1 MSELENIKNNQE
13 VETIPTDNTTE
24 ELQENV
30 EETTGEVSGE
40 VSGEVVEVPVVEEE
54 QPLEEPQPIQQVDG
68 LYYYDKL
75 YEDGH
80 LGQFTASTA
89 LAYAMG
95 WQDNIIEQ
103 VNTEKGYNG
112 WTYVKGKAP
121 VKGLDLVKAE
131 KLNEIS
137 AIADAFEQ
145 MKCDSMYVTSSL
157 GFRVNADRRSLQNIE
172 NMITLGESQQ
182 FKDYD
187 NTFHYLSVDE
197 LKIIAN
203 EIIING
209 LNLYSQKFAMQQAVT
224 SATEVEAIAN
234 LDLTFNMMD
243 FSTH

>member
-1 MSELENIKNNQE
+1 MSELENIENVEDLE
-13 VETIPTDNTTE
+13 VIPTD
-24 ELQENV
+24 V
-30 EETTGEVSGE
+30 EQSTGEVSGE
-40 VSGEVVEVPVVEEE
+40 VSGEVIEVPVAEEE

-80 LGQFTASTA
+80 LGQFTESTA
-89 LAYAMG
+89 LAYSFG

-137 AIADAFEQ
+137 AVADAFEQ
-145 MKCDSMYVTSSL
+145 MKCDTMFVTSSL

-224 SATEVEAIAN
+224 SATDVEAIAN
-234 LDLTFNMMD
+234 LDLNFKMMD
-243 FSTH
+243 FTE

>member
-1 MSELENIKNNQE
+1 MSEELENIENIQDL
-13 VETIPTDNTTE
+13 ETIPTND
-24 ELQENV
+24 LQENV
-30 EETTGEVSGE
+30 EQSTGEVSGE
-40 VSGEVVEVPVVEEE
+40 VSGEVIEVPVVEEE

-80 LGQFTASTA
+80 LGQFTESTA

-131 KLNEIS
+131 IINEIS
-137 AIADAFEQ
+137 SIANSFEQ
-145 MKCDSMYVTSSL
+145 MKCDIMYVTSSL
-157 GFRVNADRRSLQNIE
+157 GFRVNADRRSMQNV
-172 NMITLGESQQ
+172 ESLIRQGNSVQ

-187 NTFHYLSVDE
+187 NEFHYLSVDE
-197 LKIIAN
+197 LKTILR
-203 EIIING
+203 EMDVNG
-209 LNLYSQKFAMQQAVT
+209 TNLYNQKFEMLQQLSELQTVE
-224 SATEVEAIAN
+224 EVSN
-234 LDLTFNMMD
+234 FKVNFVMSD
-243 FSTH
+243 FS

>member
-1 MSELENIKNNQE
+1 MSDELENIENSQE
-13 VETIPTDNTTE
+13 VETIPTDNTTDD
-24 ELQENV
+24 LQENV
-30 EETTGEVSGE
+30 EQSTSDNEVI
-40 VSGEVVEVPVVEEE
+40 EVPVVEEE
-54 QPLEEPQPIQQVDG
+54 QPLDEPQPIEQVEG
-68 LYYYDKL
+68 VYYYDVM
-75 YEDGH
+75 YDDGH
-80 LGQFTASTA
+80 LGQFTESTA

-172 NMITLGESQQ
+172 NMVTLGESQQ

-243 FSTH
+243 FSTN

>member
-1 MSELENIKNNQE
+1 MSDEILNEEVNNE
-13 VETIPTDNTTE
+13 EIVEDE
-24 ELQENV
+24 EIQ
-30 EETTGEVSGE
+30 
-40 VSGEVVEVPVVEEE
+40 EE

-80 LGQFTASTA
+80 LGQFTESTA

-145 MKCDSMYVTSSL
+145 MKCDTMFVTSSL

-234 LDLTFNMMD
+234 LDLNFKMMD
-243 FSTH
+243 FTE